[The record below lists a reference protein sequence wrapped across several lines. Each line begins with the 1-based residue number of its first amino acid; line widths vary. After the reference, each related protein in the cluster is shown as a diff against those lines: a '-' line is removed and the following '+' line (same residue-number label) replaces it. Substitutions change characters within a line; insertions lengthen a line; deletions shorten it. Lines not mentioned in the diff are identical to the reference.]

1 MVSANAVVVE
11 ARIPLLQLWGV
22 SKRGRKKIKA
32 IFFDIDGT
40 LISGKRPFIK
50 KEVIEGLKQVR
61 QKGIQLFIASG
72 RHMLE
77 LEELKLVEQ
86 FDFDGYLLLNGG
98 YCMIGSQIIYDNK
111 IDQEDLKE
119 IVKVVKENKYPC
131 LFIESNQMYI
141 NHVNQRVIDAQA
153 SISTMIPPI
162 NNQINLDN
170 IYQVDPYVDEKEIKE
185 IIKNAKHVKVTKWHD
200 YAYDIVPKT
209 GGKAA
214 AIQAVSKYLGYQ
226 KEELMAFGDGHND
239 IEMLDAVG
247 YPIAMENGSDEVKQH
262 ACYICDEV
270 EKEGILKGLKY
281 FNLIDQEKK
290 KR

>member
-1 MVSANAVVVE
+1 M
-11 ARIPLLQLWGV
+11 
-22 SKRGRKKIKA
+22 IKA

-50 KEVIEGLKQVR
+50 EEVIDGLKQVR
-61 QKGIQLFIASG
+61 KKGIQLFIASG

-98 YCMIGSQIIYDNK
+98 YCTIGSQIIYDNK
-111 IDQEDLKE
+111 INQEDLKE
-119 IVKVVKENKYPC
+119 IVQVVKENNYPC

-141 NHVNQRVIDAQA
+141 NHIDQRVKDAQA

-162 NNQINLDN
+162 SNKINLNN
-170 IYQVDPYVDEKEIKE
+170 IYQVDPYVDEEEIKN
-185 IIKNAKHVKVTKWHD
+185 IIKNTKHVKVTKWHD

-214 AIQAVSKYLGYQ
+214 AIQAVSKYFDYQ

-239 IEMLDAVG
+239 ASMVKYAGTGVAMANAVQDLKDISQYITLSNDEDG
-247 YPIAMENGSDEVKQH
+247 IAEALYK
-262 ACYICDEV
+262 YIPE
-270 EKEGILKGLKY
+270 LK
-281 FNLIDQEKK
+281 D
-290 KR
+290 